1 MDNWMGMTW
10 HFSRLVW
17 SLVSRGTPKFIYM
30 VIKKELIAYC
40 NAYNIPGVKSK
51 VPPED
56 LDVAKRAREV
66 FTQFTI
72 FWNTQ

>member
-1 MDNWMGMTW
+1 
-10 HFSRLVW
+10 
-17 SLVSRGTPKFIYM
+17 M

-72 FWNTQ
+72 FMIRKNKPLGRKPFISCK